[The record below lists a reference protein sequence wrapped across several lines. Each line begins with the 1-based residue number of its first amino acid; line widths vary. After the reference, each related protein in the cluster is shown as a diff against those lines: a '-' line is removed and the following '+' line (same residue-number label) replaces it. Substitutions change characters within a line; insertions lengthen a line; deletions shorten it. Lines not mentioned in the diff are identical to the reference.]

1 MAGAGWFVGN
11 KPTTAATVSAGF
23 RLCCTFGFTFLP
35 DYSCMS
41 IFPRP
46 FLALL
51 GVALLPAATFAQ
63 SATAP
68 APAKV
73 VQWTNLDPTKD
84 KVMGISTQR
93 TYDELLKNRIPTPV
107 IVAVIDAGVDT
118 THEDLKRVLWKNPG
132 EIPGNGID
140 DDKNGYVDDV
150 HGWNFL
156 GNKKGQNVDVDLYEE
171 TRLVAKLK
179 PLYDGKK
186 REAVPAAKR
195 ADYDLYQKVK
205 QDYADKVKEENEQY
219 MQLAP
224 LAGQL
229 EGINEQLKQ
238 VLGVAKVDTAVLRN
252 PPGASTNPQLLQL
265 TSQLYA
271 NLKASGMPDM
281 DAVVEQVK
289 TGATETKKHID
300 YSLNLDFKPRAVIGD
315 DEDNT
320 QDRSYGNADIT
331 GPDALHGTHVAGI
344 IAADRDNNL
353 GVQGVAGPLV
363 RIMGVRAVPNGDEHD
378 KDVANAI
385 RYAVDNGASIINMS
399 FGKYYSPHRDAV
411 DAAIRYA
418 ETKGVLLVHAAGNE
432 SKNIDAVTHY
442 PAPVPLK
449 GTAYSNFI
457 TIGASG
463 STNDAQLTAAFSNFG
478 KRVDV
483 FAPGVGIYSTLPGS
497 KYGNES
503 GTSMAAPTVAGVAAV
518 LKSYFPQLTAADL
531 KRIIRQSVIV
541 EHTQVPEPAS
551 KKTVD
556 FATLSSTGGVV
567 SLYRAVQLAT
577 QQTAPKAGATG
588 AAGGH

>member
-1 MAGAGWFVGN
+1 
-11 KPTTAATVSAGF
+11 
-23 RLCCTFGFTFLP
+23 
-35 DYSCMS
+35 MS
-41 IFPRP
+41 VFPRP

-51 GVALLPAATFAQ
+51 GVALLPATSFAQ
-63 SATAP
+63 AVSASAP
-68 APAKV
+68 PAKV
-73 VQWTNLDPTKD
+73 VQWTNLDPEKD

-93 TYDELLKNRIPTPV
+93 TYAELLKNRIPTPV

-140 DDKNGYVDDV
+140 DDKNGYIDDV

-156 GNKKGQNVDVDLYEE
+156 GNSKGENIDVDLYEE

-179 PLYDGKK
+179 PLYEGKS
-186 REAVPAAKR
+186 RTSVPAAKR

-205 QDYADKVKEENEQY
+205 KDYAAKVKEENEQY

-224 LAGQL
+224 LVGQL
-229 EGINEQLKQ
+229 DGINEQLKQ

-271 NLKASGMPDM
+271 NLKSSGLPDM

-289 TGATETKKHID
+289 QGATETKKHLD
-300 YSLNLDFKPRAVIGD
+300 YSLNLDFKPRAIIGD

-320 QDRSYGNADIT
+320 KDHNYGNADIT

-399 FGKYYSPHRDAV
+399 FGKYYSPQRSAV

-418 ETKGVLLVHAAGNE
+418 ESKGVFLVHAAGNE
-432 SKNIDAVTHY
+432 SKNIDVVVHY
-442 PAPVPLK
+442 PAPVSTT
-449 GTAYSNFI
+449 GTTYANFI

-463 STNDAQLTAAFSNFG
+463 STNDKNLTADFSNFG

-497 KYGNES
+497 KYGTES
-503 GTSMAAPTVAGVAAV
+503 GTSMAAPTVAGMAAV
-518 LKSYFPQLTAADL
+518 LKSYFPQLTAVDL
-531 KRIIRQSVIV
+531 KRIIRQSATPQ
-541 EHTQVPEPAS
+541 HTKVPEPDN

-556 FATLSSTGGVV
+556 FATLSGTGGVAN
-567 SLYRAVQLAT
+567 LYRAVQLAI
-577 QQTAPKAGATG
+577 QQSAGTPKASSV
-588 AAGGH
+588 GGQ